1 MTDKVVKFSTWIF
14 SLHLYSWEGFFLLG
28 NWLSTALNLN
38 KTQLKKTK
46 QSKFATKEKNLKRT
60 IKKRTIKKKKQQTI
74 KNELLKNELLNETPS
89 LKKQL
94 KGEQTAVNH

>member
-60 IKKRTIKKKKQQTI
+60 IKKKNQQTI